1 MESIIK
7 IEEYLPETDQIIVK
21 VSRLRS
27 QHLIENSIPWSVEL
41 DKLDTYNLETF
52 TQSLM
57 KCYGDSMLKE
67 QESREPIVNNIDIE
81 ETTGEFDVENLV
93 GKVIKC
99 KTNTRKVELLK
110 VRKVEL

>member
-1 MESIIK
+1 MELIIK
-7 IEEYLPETDQIIVK
+7 IEEYLPETNKIIVK

-27 QHLIENSIPWSVEL
+27 QQLIENCIPWPVNL
-41 DKLDTYNLETF
+41 NRLDTYDLETF
-52 TQSLM
+52 TQSLI
-57 KCYGDSMLKE
+57 KTFGNSMLKE
-67 QESREPIVNNIDIE
+67 QESREPIVNNIDIDE
-81 ETTGEFDVENLV
+81 ATGEFDVENLV